1 MNGTNHFSGNDGLKS
16 LGLTV
21 RAYNYCISRG
31 ISTIQQLLD
40 YYSAHNN
47 TFPAGQ
53 NAGYYTIS
61 ELERKCKVLLASK
74 DLDQEQKGEGETISD
89 WHVSVRAYNVLQSY
103 RLITKQ
109 SLLQFYRDNG
119 NAIPDNLRNCGRKTI
134 NEIEELCRLLI
145 HPAKLND
152 GPTSAQDSSSEDPSW
167 SDKPHEKKGSI
178 NRFVNKFSKVMSFE
192 DDDIRYLSTYNE
204 NYGHYPLLWLL
215 SKYIESDDDILC
227 FAQVYGIDTNKG
239 VKSTVE
245 LAEARKVT
253 RSRIRMRVSR
263 GHLKLFGSHSDF
275 NNALKKVTNDYLVDC
290 FGKKDFIS
298 SSDRII
304 RLTDINKQEGTSFTN
319 GFILKYLSGVFKDYK
334 TLGDYENNKPNPLI
348 VALSKDLCNLFNFE
362 TFFKGIDSLIEEA
375 SKDISLNLREYVEDS
390 PCWTHFSMGDVERVL
405 NVAKEYVLSRHG
417 LYEDFVTDTIHILPK
432 KYDVAAIVY
441 TIVSEAETPLT
452 LQDIIRLASKQFPLY
467 PFQEDVVKI
476 ALREDTRIQYIRR
489 GALQTQYLLAS
500 RNTPTSIRDAVV
512 KVLSNSNDPVLL
524 DDIVSYVLAFFPTSS
539 KNSIRTSIL
548 SDGQNRF
555 VQYEGGRYGLSSRT
569 YSSEF
574 IQVADSSRLSFAERL
589 ILLKKFLD
597 EKSRFPS
604 VDSKDEI
611 EVDFAKWIERN
622 QDRKEVKELLG
633 TYAFDI
639 WASQCMRCE
648 YYIVKHNGK
657 IPPKDKEPDL
667 YKWLFNATMDLRED
681 RLNQEQRK
689 MFLHLKMQIRQ

>member
-1 MNGTNHFSGNDGLKS
+1 MNGANHFSGNDGLKS

-61 ELERKCKVLLASK
+61 ELARKCKELLESK
-74 DLDQEQKGEGETISD
+74 NVDQAQRDECGSISE
-89 WHVSVRAYNVLQSY
+89 WHLSVRAYNVLQSY

-109 SLLQFYRDNG
+109 SLLKFYRDNG
-119 NAIPDNLRNCGRKTI
+119 NTIPNNLKNCGRKTI
-134 NEIEELCRLLI
+134 NEIEDLCKFLI
-145 HPAKLND
+145 SSEKRNEVA
-152 GPTSAQDSSSEDPSW
+152 PTVNDSSSEALSL
-167 SDKPHEKKGSI
+167 SDKPRDNKGGFT
-178 NRFVNKFSKVMSFE
+178 RFVNKFSKVLSFE
-192 DDDIRYLSTYNE
+192 DYDRLYLSTYNE
-204 NYGHYPLLWLL
+204 SYGHYPLLWLL

-239 VKSTVE
+239 VKSTIE

-275 NNALKKVTNDYLVDC
+275 NNALKSVANDYLADC
-290 FGKKDFIS
+290 FGNKDFVS

-304 RLTDINKQEGTSFTN
+304 RIAEINKQEGTAFTN
-319 GFILKYLSGVFKDYK
+319 DFILKYLSGVFKGYI
-334 TLGDYENNKPNPLI
+334 TLGDYENNKPNPVI
-348 VALSKDLCNLFNFE
+348 IAVSKDLCNIFDFE
-362 TFFKGIDSLIEEA
+362 LFFKGFDTLIEEA
-375 SKDISLNLREYVEDS
+375 SKEINLNLREYVEDS
-390 PCWTHFSMGDVERVL
+390 PCWTHFSMSEVERVL
-405 NVAKEYVLSRHG
+405 GVAKEYALSRHG
-417 LYEDFVTDTIHILPK
+417 LYEEFEADTIHILPK
-432 KYDVAAIVY
+432 KYDVSAIVY
-441 TIVSEAETPLT
+441 AIISEADTPLT
-452 LQDIIRLASKQFPLY
+452 LQDIIRIASEQYPLY
-467 PFQEDVVKI
+467 SFQEDAIRI

-500 RNTPTSIRDAVV
+500 RNAPISIRDAVV
-512 KVLSNSNDPVLL
+512 KVLSNSDEPVLL

-574 IQVADSSRLSFAERL
+574 IPIADSSRLSFAERL

-604 VDSKDEI
+604 VDSKDEF

-657 IPPKDKEPDL
+657 IPPKDKEPGL
-667 YKWLFNATMDLRED
+667 YKWLFDATMDLRED